1 MKVKVQG
8 DHVETWVNGK
18 PAAQGM
24 QTKTKRGA
32 IGFQR
37 HGTPKF
43 TDKVIEIKDVFVQE
57 L

>member
-1 MKVKVQG
+1 
-8 DHVETWVNGK
+8 VNGQM
-18 PAAQGM
+18 AAEGNQS
-24 QTKTKRGA
+24 KTKRGA

-43 TDKVIEIKDVFVQE
+43 ADKVIEIKDVYVQE